1 MSDEEVPIDK
11 LIKIY
16 IKMRDAKKDLE
27 KQAFNVEEQMDVV
40 RGKILDACN
49 AVGASGLRTP
59 FGRVVRVVKTDYST
73 ADWES
78 MHTFMRDNDALDL
91 LQRRIHQTNMKTY
104 LEEHP
109 DKLPPGLNSDSR
121 YDITVYRK

>member
-49 AVGASGLRTP
+49 AVGASSLRTP

-73 ADWES
+73 AEWES

>member
-1 MSDEEVPIDK
+1 
-11 LIKIY
+11 
-16 IKMRDAKKDLE
+16 
-27 KQAFNVEEQMDVV
+27 
-40 RGKILDACN
+40 
-49 AVGASGLRTP
+49 LRTP

-73 ADWES
+73 ADWDS